1 MLLAVF
7 SSDGPVKFVIKFFIV
22 YFIVKLWSLHCSLCK
37 YVFPKLYFRLY
48 IKRELKCVQ
57 QFSETKKITATQRLK
72 KIELEYLEDM
82 NYKIHGPCKDLR
94 IF

>member
-1 MLLAVF
+1 MVLL
-7 SSDGPVKFVIKFFIV
+7 
-22 YFIVKLWSLHCSLCK
+22 SLLLSFLLCILSLNCGHYIAESLCK

-82 NYKIHGPCKDLR
+82 NYKIHGLCKDLR